1 MSARRLMRRLSYFT
15 IEDESMLAEA
25 FAGLE
30 DDVFAVTYK
39 VNGSEDVFVT
49 TAETREAMDRSDV
62 SYNLLAEEDPSMIV
76 LHHTPLSREE
86 LAEYEDAV
94 KALTLASGSVAAA
107 CVGVNGDKDLGL
119 NVGDGGGIRRFSY
132 FTVPAGHTFIFRLFR
147 DRQEAIDFLAEFA
160 ADDFEAQEWAHGIP
174 LASADELTSYH

>member
-30 DDVFAVTYK
+30 EDVFAVTYK

-49 TAETREAMDRSDV
+49 TAETREAMDRNDV
-62 SYNLLAEEDPSMIV
+62 AYNLLAEEDPSMIV

-86 LAEYEDAV
+86 LADYEDAV
-94 KALTLASGSVAAA
+94 KALALAAGSVAAV
-107 CVGVNGDKDLGL
+107 CVGVNGDKNLGL
-119 NVGDGGGIRRFSY
+119 DIGNENVLRFSY

-147 DRQEAIDFLAEFA
+147 DRQEAIDFVGEFA
-160 ADDFEAQEWAHGIP
+160 ADDFEAQEWAHSIP
-174 LASADELTSYH
+174 LASADELASYH